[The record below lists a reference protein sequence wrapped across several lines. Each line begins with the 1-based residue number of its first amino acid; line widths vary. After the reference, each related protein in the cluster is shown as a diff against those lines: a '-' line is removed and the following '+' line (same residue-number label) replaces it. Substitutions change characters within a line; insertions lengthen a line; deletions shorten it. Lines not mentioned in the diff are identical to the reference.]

1 MSVVEPQVPCEMWLL
16 HKCLL
21 AELAGKRPLPRVNP
35 HVIFQQL
42 IPGKGPLANW
52 TAVEALTAVDAEM
65 AGQLLSTGI
74 CPLAYL
80 QIRIFT
86 SKNMF

>member
-1 MSVVEPQVPCEMWLL
+1 MPCEMWLL